1 MKGYR
6 DLIAWQK
13 AMELVTEIYRISQRF
28 PKEELYGLTNQLRRA
43 AVSIPSNLA
52 EGHGRNSPK
61 EFHHF
66 AGNARGSL
74 LEVETQLEIALNLGY
89 LPKEIANQLHVKTA
103 ELGKII
109 NGLREWASGAG
120 AGS

>member
-13 AMELVTEIYRISQRF
+13 AMELVTEIYRASQRF

-89 LPKEIANQLHVKTA
+89 LSREIANQLQLKTS

>member
-13 AMELVTEIYRISQRF
+13 AMELVTEIYRVSQRF

-89 LPKEIANQLHVKTA
+89 FPKEIANQLHAKTA